1 MQQGQ
6 TTQLNEALSA
16 DKYIYRNQK
25 RKLNAYAQ
33 FIQEGLFSV
42 KEWQAADR
50 TGVQTLVTVKGK
62 ELFIKKNRHLQT
74 IQKPLDHH
82 PDIEL
87 PEL

>member
-1 MQQGQ
+1 MV
-6 TTQLNEALSA
+6 N
-16 DKYIYRNQK
+16 KYIYRNQK

-33 FIQEGLFSV
+33 FIQEGLLTV

-62 ELFIKKNRHLQT
+62 ELFMKKYKHLQS
-74 IQKPLDHH
+74 IQESLESPCLDR
-82 PDIEL
+82 EL